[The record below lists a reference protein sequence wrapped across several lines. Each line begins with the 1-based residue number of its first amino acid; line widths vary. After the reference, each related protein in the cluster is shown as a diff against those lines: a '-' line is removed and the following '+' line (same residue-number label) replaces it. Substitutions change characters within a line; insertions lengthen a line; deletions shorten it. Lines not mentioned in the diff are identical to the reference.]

1 MPGFELIDKKEK
13 DAVNKVFKEGGILFA
28 HGFDKVRKK
37 FHVREF
43 ETKCAKYFSAKY
55 CLAVTSGTAAIK
67 IGLKALGVKPGDEV
81 ITQAHNFIATVEA
94 ILDLNAVPK
103 IVNIDKS
110 LNMDPNEL
118 KKIITKKTKA
128 VIPVHMLGV
137 ACEMTK
143 IKNICRMK
151 NVKILE
157 DNCEAIGGK
166 FKKQHLG
173 TIGEIGAFSLDFG
186 KMITTG
192 EGGLILTNNKKYFK
206 FCKEYHDH
214 GHENNKKFPRGRDT
228 KKIYGFNYRM
238 TELQGA
244 IGKVQLSKLNF
255 ILKQNK
261 IRYKI
266 LEKMISKEFKLR
278 EIPKKSSPSYDT
290 FIFFVESNTEK
301 YKALKAIKKCGF
313 GTKNIPDAIQW
324 HCSSFWNHALN
335 KKEIKNSLKTKKILN
350 ASIAIPINLK
360 VSPKKYELLA
370 KTILKSK

>member
-192 EGGLILTNNKKYFK
+192 EGGLILTNNKKFFK

-238 TELQGA
+238 TEIQAA
-244 IGKVQLSKLNF
+244 IGNEQLKKLNF
-255 ILKQNK
+255 IISENK
-261 IRYKI
+261 KRFEI
-266 LEKMISKEFKLR
+266 LEKEIKKKFSLR
-278 EIPKKSSPSYDT
+278 ELPNNSTPNYDT
-290 FIFFVESNTEK
+290 FIFFVKN
-301 YKALKAIKKCGF
+301 IKKRKKILNILNNRKF
-313 GTKNIPDAIQW
+313 GTKNLPDAIKW
-324 HCSSFWNHALN
+324 HCSYYWGHAIN
-335 KKEIKNSLKTKKILN
+335 KYEKNRSLKTKNILTN
-350 ASIAIPINLK
+350 AIAIPILF
-360 VSPKKYELLA
+360 KKSLLDYR
-370 KTILKSK
+370 KITKEISTI